1 MRHWSGCGRAVPD
14 ASVVEAMGAEVGLD
28 AALCSAPAT
37 RVLCCQRLQKL
48 AVMYAAVGATDG
60 APTVMAN
67 KAKLDAVAAAYF
79 HVSQG
84 YNASV
89 PQDVARGSLGLP
101 LARELL
107 RNMRA
112 KMLPEGDANR
122 NTKMM
127 MQYAHRVPIQTAL
140 GHDPSDATPL
150 GETFLVDLLR
160 DDATNAYFV
169 RLRYAAAA
177 NDAPAA
183 AFFPFRCLSAADV
196 PTDATTAD
204 GVICPFDDFARFVE
218 SSSGTSAAGAACYL
232 DEETRKE
239 VWVQRGGRRP
249 LAGVRP
255 LSCHV
260 PGAGVSRRSSLRCEG
275 RLVQTPGGFE
285 RRDLEWCRGCCG
297 HCGRG
302 SWLPALIVFDAFV
315 SNAMPDEGCQ

>member
-1 MRHWSGCGRAVPD
+1 
-14 ASVVEAMGAEVGLD
+14 
-28 AALCSAPAT
+28 
-37 RVLCCQRLQKL
+37 
-48 AVMYAAVGATDG
+48 
-60 APTVMAN
+60 
-67 KAKLDAVAAAYF
+67 
-79 HVSQG
+79 
-84 YNASV
+84 
-89 PQDVARGSLGLP
+89 
-101 LARELL
+101 
-107 RNMRA
+107 
-112 KMLPEGDANR
+112 
-122 NTKMM
+122 M

-177 NDAPAA
+177 NGAPAA

-232 DEETRKE
+232 DEETRKKFGCSVE
-239 VWVQRGGRRP
+239 GP
-249 LAGVRP
+249 P
-255 LSCHV
+255 
-260 PGAGVSRRSSLRCEG
+260 PRRSAPAIVPCARRRRVPEVSLRCEG

-315 SNAMPDEGCQ
+315 SNVMPDEGCQ

>member
-1 MRHWSGCGRAVPD
+1 
-14 ASVVEAMGAEVGLD
+14 
-28 AALCSAPAT
+28 
-37 RVLCCQRLQKL
+37 
-48 AVMYAAVGATDG
+48 
-60 APTVMAN
+60 
-67 KAKLDAVAAAYF
+67 
-79 HVSQG
+79 
-84 YNASV
+84 
-89 PQDVARGSLGLP
+89 
-101 LARELL
+101 
-107 RNMRA
+107 MRA

-177 NDAPAA
+177 NGAPAA

-232 DEETRKE
+232 DEETRKKFGCSVE
-239 VWVQRGGRRP
+239 
-249 LAGVRP
+249 
-255 LSCHV
+255 
-260 PGAGVSRRSSLRCEG
+260 GAAPRRSAPAIVPCA
-275 RLVQTPGGFE
+275 
-285 RRDLEWCRGCCG
+285 RRRRVPEVK
-297 HCGRG
+297 
-302 SWLPALIVFDAFV
+302 STT
-315 SNAMPDEGCQ
+315 